1 MYRYTGLTEPFGS
14 VTRVFTENKKKI
26 GTLTITT
33 CNDEENN
40 EATSVESAPNTSS
53 DDPEHAGTQQ
63 LSFLTQIR
71 NSTQKPPQVRA
82 GVQSDHGH
90 LPTRQRPTGRIL
102 RNIHRVPQPGSV
114 RERHQHMEGA
124 KTADHCEGALEDLR
138 FVLID
143 HHKLRQEIWTRPAR
157 DMLRPFQT
165 FKQFIAQPKVRNID
179 LKAAKKKEF
188 LDKIANPSV
197 SQSVHKS
204 FHTRSEDRRPIHA
217 VHVATSE
224 DSKTRLA
231 KLHYLIPSFIP
242 PKSLSSVPPFHT
254 LHFTPLTVDLTDARN
269 IVFQIRFFAEEAEL
283 PVVNED
289 TAFLVE
295 DRSTS
300 DHRKPCFP
308 RRYIAESS
316 SQPAQSALHNLAFSF
331 GSPTSAGGRK
341 ASVVSPNPHS
351 GSTIGA
357 SGQTGSSAMPH
368 FHLPAN

>member
-1 MYRYTGLTEPFGS
+1 MGS
-14 VTRVFTENKKKI
+14 GRVVIMDLSPKECPQSQTRHQITTSVERWLSFNKATFCDKKI

-33 CNDEENN
+33 YNDEENN

-71 NSTQKPPQVRA
+71 NSTQKTFTEFPNLEA
-82 GVQSDHGH
+82 FESDISIWKE
-90 LPTRQRPTGRIL
+90 RKRRI
-102 RNIHRVPQPGSV
+102 IVKEPSKIFEFVCVDVVPL
-114 RERHQHMEGA
+114 
-124 KTADHCEGALEDLR
+124 K

-188 LDKIANPSV
+188 LDKIASYLP
-197 SQSVHKS
+197 QSVHKS

-242 PKSLSSVPPFHT
+242 PKSLSSVPPFNT

-295 DRSTS
+295 DRNHASPAS
-300 DHRKPCFP
+300 
-308 RRYIAESS
+308 YIAESS

-341 ASVVSPNPHS
+341 ASVASPNPHS